1 MAAGAEIRK
10 RAAAT
15 PALRRAAGSGRGGE
29 DPGSPREHRPR
40 AMQMLPV
47 PVVVVFGLP
56 PPDGVSSSSAPRRV
70 AGIHAGDP
78 VRQLR
83 VDGGVHAA
91 DPVRVHPGDAVV
103 EQRRVPAL
111 HPVETAGVQPVD
123 TVEPHHLYGVH
134 TGDPPRLAAPPCR
147 RTYYTPSSP
156 SEYSPSTLSSQ
167 AAATEYAPSTPS
179 SSFAASPEYTP
190 LTPSDYIPATPSS
203 RADSAPDYTAATPA
217 PASRA
222 TSPPD
227 YTPATP
233 SSRTDSTPDYTP
245 STPLP
250 SSPLVSDAE
259 SRTSPHLKSTG
270 SRCSSRASRITAGRI
285 QRQLAFY

>member
-1 MAAGAEIRK
+1 
-10 RAAAT
+10 
-15 PALRRAAGSGRGGE
+15 
-29 DPGSPREHRPR
+29 
-40 AMQMLPV
+40 MQMLPV

-134 TGDPPRLAAPPCR
+134 TGDPLVKQR
-147 RTYYTPSSP
+147 RRVAVLHTVKPVGVQPVNT
-156 SEYSPSTLSSQ
+156 
-167 AAATEYAPSTPS
+167 
-179 SSFAASPEYTP
+179 
-190 LTPSDYIPATPSS
+190 
-203 RADSAPDYTAATPA
+203 
-217 PASRA
+217 
-222 TSPPD
+222 
-227 YTPATP
+227 
-233 SSRTDSTPDYTP
+233 
-245 STPLP
+245 
-250 SSPLVSDAE
+250 V
-259 SRTSPHLKSTG
+259 
-270 SRCSSRASRITAGRI
+270 
-285 QRQLAFY
+285 